1 MSYISDKAN
10 VFESVTVGEN
20 VRVGAFVEVGR
31 DVKLGNNVNISCGV
45 FIPENVIIE
54 DDVFI
59 GPHTVFVN
67 DKYPPSNGAWRNEFP
82 TIVHSGTSIGA
93 NSTILP
99 SIQIQGNVGAGSVV
113 TKDVPEGAVVY
124 GNPAKDPYLEAD
136 RQYQTTITNL
146 NKGKQSVQSDDDNQ
160 ITKDLVSTDD
170 SPAIDEEVSKLNL
183 PNFKKVK

>member
-1 MSYISDKAN
+1 MSYISEKAN
-10 VFESVTVGEN
+10 VYDTAKIGEN
-20 VRVGAFVEVGR
+20 VSIGAFAEIGNK
-31 DVKLGNNVNISCGV
+31 VKIGNNVKIGCGA
-45 FIPENVIIE
+45 FIPENVIIQ

-67 DKYPPSNGAWRNEFP
+67 DKYPPSNGAWRDEFP
-82 TIVHSGTSIGA
+82 TIVYSGTSIGA

-160 ITKDLVSTDD
+160 IVKDLVSTDD
-170 SPAIDEEVSKLNL
+170 PPVIDEEVSKLNL